1 MIEKR
6 KRFGATVS
14 CLVLGMILLVG
25 CSENSQEKI
34 EMDLEQAMQEEL
46 KVQEIQ
52 KEKQELTVFQS
63 TIPEGYRKVLDDIQS
78 YMYAYYLENGGA
90 NEGLEI
96 GPDSQFIVSLVK
108 QFKYT
113 FHYKRNLKEPICGT
127 GTVLE
132 QSAEQSVYLCWMK
145 TIW

>member
-6 KRFGATVS
+6 KRFGANVS

-52 KEKQELTVFQS
+52 KEKQELKHFNLQYRRDTVRFWM
-63 TIPEGYRKVLDDIQS
+63 T
-78 YMYAYYLENGGA
+78 
-90 NEGLEI
+90 
-96 GPDSQFIVSLVK
+96 
-108 QFKYT
+108 FKA
-113 FHYKRNLKEPICGT
+113 ICT
-127 GTVLE
+127 L
-132 QSAEQSVYLCWMK
+132 
-145 TIW
+145 II

>member
-52 KEKQELTVFQS
+52 TEKQELTVFQS

-78 YMYAYYLENGGA
+78 YMYAYY
-90 NEGLEI
+90 
-96 GPDSQFIVSLVK
+96 
-108 QFKYT
+108 
-113 FHYKRNLKEPICGT
+113 
-127 GTVLE
+127 
-132 QSAEQSVYLCWMK
+132 
-145 TIW
+145 

>member
-14 CLVLGMILLVG
+14 CLALGMILLVG

-52 KEKQELTVFQS
+52 KEKQELKHFNLQYGRDTVRFWM
-63 TIPEGYRKVLDDIQS
+63 T
-78 YMYAYYLENGGA
+78 
-90 NEGLEI
+90 
-96 GPDSQFIVSLVK
+96 
-108 QFKYT
+108 FKA
-113 FHYKRNLKEPICGT
+113 ICT
-127 GTVLE
+127 L
-132 QSAEQSVYLCWMK
+132 
-145 TIW
+145 II